1 MRPVFA
7 DPSGRRRVLAR
18 RIAISAGATAGYGV
32 LLLVAFSGV
41 PDLPAALEPRPLP
54 TPQATSPPPV
64 APPPVTPPPA
74 IPPPATTTDESR
86 TPSPSESQEA
96 PEPVGETPRTSARPV
111 PVRTAD
117 PPTPPGPREP
127 AGSPPSG
134 GDRRNGRAPG
144 DPPGK
149 AKTAPPKSGH

>member
-7 DPSGRRRVLAR
+7 DPDGRRRVLAR

-41 PDLPAALEPRPLP
+41 PDLPTALGPRPLP

-64 APPPVTPPPA
+64 APPPRTPPPVTPPPA
-74 IPPPATTTDESR
+74 TTPDEPR
-86 TPSPSESQEA
+86 TPSPPESREA
-96 PEPVGETPRTSARPV
+96 SEPVGETPRTRARPV
-111 PVRTAD
+111 PFRAAD
-117 PPTPPGPREP
+117 APTPPDPRER
-127 AGSPPSG
+127 AASPQSG

-149 AKTAPPKSGH
+149 PKTMPPKSGH